1 MTDGAGPAGPPLPS
15 PGSARNPAAHSIRN
29 PSVNAAVALQIDLP
43 SDGRVESIPAVAS
56 DTRTDAEL
64 IAHVAGGDR
73 LAFEELHRRYA
84 RSVLGIA
91 LRRIGD
97 RGRAEDATQDTFA
110 SIWRSASRFDPGR
123 GEATSWLYTV
133 ARNAIVDGLRRRR
146 EPPVDEAPEIAATN
160 PGPDAAAEQAWVA
173 WRVHRALETLPAQER
188 SVVELA
194 YWSGLSQS
202 EIADYLS
209 VPLGTVKTRTR
220 SALRRLADELGEEL
234 A

>member
-1 MTDGAGPAGPPLPS
+1 VGRAAADAAPVPNPSGSSVRNANVEAAVAVPIDLPS
-15 PGSARNPAAHSIRN
+15 PGRDASIR
-29 PSVNAAVALQIDLP
+29 AVTGDA
-43 SDGRVESIPAVAS
+43 
-56 DTRTDAEL
+56 RTDAEL
-64 IAHVAGGDR
+64 LEDVAGGDR

-110 SIWRSASRFDPGR
+110 SIWRSASRFDPER

-146 EPPVDEAPEIAATN
+146 EPPVDEAPDVAAPG
-160 PGPDAAAEQAWVA
+160 PGPDDVAEQGWVA
-173 WRVHRALETLPAQER
+173 WRVHRALETLPEQER
-188 SVVELA
+188 SLVELA
-194 YWSGLSQS
+194 YWGGLSQS

-209 VPLGTVKTRTR
+209 IPLGTVKTRTR
-220 SALRRLADELGEEL
+220 SALRRLADELEDEL
-234 A
+234 